1 MLGHVGPGTLDLSE
15 TNRFA
20 NEPVRVQGTLYW
32 DILALYRGVRDGLR
46 SAGAVDS
53 IGIDTWA
60 IDYGLLDSS
69 GALLGNPVHYR
80 DGRTDGVLDKVLAEV
95 PATDLYA
102 TTGLQLLPF
111 NTIYQLVAA
120 TGTPQLAAATRLL

>member
-1 MLGHVGPGTLDLSE
+1 MLGHVGPGRLDLSE

-20 NEPVRVQGTLYW
+20 NEPVRVKGTLYW
-32 DILALYRGVRDGLR
+32 DILALYRGVCDGLR
-46 SAGAVDS
+46 AAGAVDS

-60 IDYGLLDSS
+60 IDYGLLDAS

-80 DGRTDGVLDKVLAEV
+80 DSRTDGVLDKALTEV

-111 NTIYQLVAA
+111 NTIY
-120 TGTPQLAAATRLL
+120 